1 MEYKQKFF
9 DITNLIQHEFS
20 RNVAMYGD
28 KIKCSRGCSEC
39 CSQIFGIT
47 LLDGFIIKEH
57 VKSLP
62 LTRQNELKEKARE
75 FIRQEFS
82 PGDDY
87 DSKKDTKPRLPC
99 PALGN
104 EGECTIYE
112 ARPVICRRFGVPIY
126 DYKNPV
132 KVHACHLN
140 FSDGE
145 EIIDDELI
153 KNQTEIGMK
162 WDELK
167 SAYLST
173 LKTNGREYTTIAESI
188 ESA

>member
-47 LLDGFIIKEH
+47 MLDGFIIKEH
-57 VKSLP
+57 INSLP
-62 LTRQNELKEKARE
+62 PARQYELKAKATEYIKR
-75 FIRQEFS
+75 EFS
-82 PGDDY
+82 PSADY
-87 DSKKDTKPRLPC
+87 DPKKDSLPPLPC
-99 PALGN
+99 PALGS

-112 ARPVICRRFGVPIY
+112 ARPVICRRFGMPIY

-140 FSDGE
+140 FNDGE

-167 SAYLST
+167 TTYLDS
-173 LKTNGREYTTIAESI
+173 LKTGTREYTTIAESI